1 MKKIIYT
8 IYMLIFFQVVS
19 AQSNPQY
26 PESFKALYSTIFNG
40 DTIAVMELP
49 NVSVVRYKFDNTRER
64 SLYESTKRKVE
75 KIKPYYD
82 IALKV
87 MNDLEEKENEASKRD
102 FNKYKK
108 NTKKEL
114 MNKFEKELRD
124 LTMSEGKILVKM
136 INRNTGSSFNDLIR
150 EYNNPIKVWGYNI
163 VASRYGYDLKEV
175 YDPKLEENKYIEMVL
190 KAKGY

>member
-1 MKKIIYT
+1 MKKAIYT
-8 IYMLIFFQVVS
+8 ILMLIFVQTIL
-19 AQSNPQY
+19 AQNKSEY
-26 PESFKALYSTIFNG
+26 PESFKQLYSTIFNG
-40 DTIAVMELP
+40 DTIAFMELP
-49 NVSVVRYKFDNTRER
+49 NVSVVRYKFNNTRDQ
-64 SLYESTKRKVE
+64 SLYENTKRKVE

-87 MNDLEEKENEASKRD
+87 ISDLEEKENEASKRD
-102 FNKYKK
+102 FNKYKRT
-108 NTKKEL
+108 TKKEL

-136 INRNTGSSFNDLIR
+136 INRNTGSNFNDLIK

-163 VASRYGYDLKEV
+163 VANKYGYDLKEV